1 MRASVGASLSVLC
14 GAAYAVLVEPEGA
27 GRRPAR
33 RRVQAASVGASLSAL
48 CGAAYA
54 VLVEPAPDRRPT
66 RRRVQD
72 RVRAAYRSRL
82 RPNPLARGLA
92 RCRARLAQLL

>member
-54 VLVEPAPDRRPT
+54 VRWSRHLIVVQLVAGFKI
-66 RRRVQD
+66 VF
-72 RVRAAYRSRL
+72 VL
-82 RPNPLARGLA
+82 RIVVG
-92 RCRARLAQLL
+92 